1 MSQIDKEILY
11 NQKFF
16 ENILG
21 SMSDLLIVIN
31 PDATIRFVNQVT
43 LEVLGYNLEDLEGV
57 SAGELFDNQDLQ
69 FFGLVRGLIAGGR
82 VRNKGIYLVSK
93 EGEKIPVV
101 LNGSV
106 IRNDEHKIDGMVWV
120 ARDMRDVHQLITE
133 LAQANEELED
143 RVRRRTEELRVA
155 KEASDEAF
163 RELQQTQSRLVQSEK
178 MASIG
183 QLAAGIAHEI
193 NNPAGFVTSNLTT
206 LEDYIKDIKSIFIS
220 YDSILKRC
228 KEMADAEL
236 VSLIKEAEE
245 KKEAID
251 FSFILNDINGIIQE
265 TQEGM
270 RRISKIVKDLREF
283 SHGGSDKPEYADLN
297 KGLESTL
304 NIVWNEIKYKAEVV
318 TLYGDIPQILCYP
331 QQMNQVFMNILVNA
345 AQAIKEK
352 GTIRVRTFTEEGHVV
367 VEISDTGEGIPPEN
381 LSRIFDPFFTTKPVG
396 KGTGLGLAIVYA
408 IVRKHGGDIKVESEV
423 GRGSCF
429 KVYMPVENPQFK
441 KDNGG

>member
-1 MSQIDKEILY
+1 MAQTSKEILY
-11 NQKFF
+11 TRKFF

-21 SMSDLLIVIN
+21 SMIDLLIVIN

-43 LEVLGYNLEDLEGV
+43 LDVLGYNLEDIERV
-57 SAGELFDNQDLQ
+57 SAGKLFDDEDLQ
-69 FFGLVRGLIAGGR
+69 FFGLVRRLVAEGK
-82 VRNKGIYLVSK
+82 VRNKGICMVGK

-106 IRNDEHKIDGMVWV
+106 IRNDDHKIDGMVWV
-120 ARDMRDVHQLITE
+120 ARDMRDVYQLITE
-133 LAQANEELED
+133 LAQANEELEE
-143 RVRRRTEELRVA
+143 RVRRRTEELRAA
-155 KEASDEAF
+155 KEASDEAL
-163 RELQQTQSRLVQSEK
+163 RELQQIQSRLVQSEK

-206 LEDYIKDIKSIFIS
+206 LEDYIKDIKSLFIA
-220 YDSILKRC
+220 YDLILKRC
-228 KEMADAEL
+228 EKMADAEI
-236 VSLIKEAEE
+236 VSLIKKVEE

-251 FSFILNDINGIIQE
+251 LPFILNDIDEIIRE
-265 TQEGM
+265 TLEGM
-270 RRISKIVKDLREF
+270 RRIGKIVKDLREF

-304 NIVWNEIKYKAEVV
+304 NIVWNELKYRAEVV

-396 KGTGLGLAIVYA
+396 KGTGLGLAMVYA
-408 IVRKHGGDIKVESEV
+408 IVRKHGGDIRVESEL

-429 KVYMPVENPQFK
+429 KVYVPIENTQFK
-441 KDNGG
+441 KDNDR